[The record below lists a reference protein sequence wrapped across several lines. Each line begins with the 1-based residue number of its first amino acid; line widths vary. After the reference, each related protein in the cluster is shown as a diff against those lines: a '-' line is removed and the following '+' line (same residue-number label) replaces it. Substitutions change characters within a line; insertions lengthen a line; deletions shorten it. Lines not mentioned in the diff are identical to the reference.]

1 MDSWNDSLLIG
12 VNLIDDQH
20 RELIRRMDRLV
31 EACQNGKGQ
40 AEVGETIKFVV
51 AYIHEHFKAE
61 EELQALYEY
70 PGRIAHKKLH
80 DHFIEETIKLMHEL
94 KEGHSADFTDHVRKM
109 LIGWFLMH
117 INNEDKKLGAH
128 IRKRSEE

>member
-12 VNLIDDQH
+12 VKLIDEQH
-20 RELIRRMDRLV
+20 RELIRRMDKLV
-31 EACQNGKGQ
+31 EACRRGEGQ
-40 AEVGETIKFVV
+40 SEVGRTIKFVV
-51 AYIHEHFKAE
+51 SYVQEHFKAE
-61 EELQALYEY
+61 EELQALYAY
-70 PGRIAHKKLH
+70 PDRVPHKKLH

-94 KEGHSADFTDHVRKM
+94 KEGHGADFTEHVRKM

-128 IRKRSEE
+128 IHAHSDG